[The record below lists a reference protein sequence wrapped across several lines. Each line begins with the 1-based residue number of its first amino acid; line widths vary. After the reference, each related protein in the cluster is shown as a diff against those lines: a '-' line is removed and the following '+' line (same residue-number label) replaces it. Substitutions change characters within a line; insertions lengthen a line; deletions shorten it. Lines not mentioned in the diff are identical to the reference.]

1 MSVSSLEL
9 LPSPAAPDACAQ
21 SGLMTTADP
30 QSVQCPVIE
39 KVLTI
44 VRAGRR
50 SVGLAEFGSAWL
62 ERFHSS
68 PALLFSTSSAV
79 LKQDANRR
87 AALVDAGMAERS
99 LICFLK
105 ETISR
110 NWWVRFSVQF
120 AELRSTNA
128 WRQGLAMRAACIR
141 TPRPVALATFSQNGA
156 YYEYLITEI
165 ISNATTLDR
174 WLGLQGASITVTEDN
189 TQRRFAAL
197 ELGTQIRRLHQHRF
211 DHRDLKASNILVS
224 ECEAGL
230 QLWLI
235 DLDGVWRW
243 PILPK
248 SRRIQNL
255 ARLWIGVARSQQVTA
270 ADALR
275 FLKVYLGQDW
285 RRSWKSFWLQIGRRA
300 ELKMASD
307 QRRKRR
313 AANAVAGTSGTG

>member
-1 MSVSSLEL
+1 MSVSSLEF
-9 LPSPAAPDACAQ
+9 LPSAAAPDACAQ
-21 SGLMTTADP
+21 DSSITTADP
-30 QSVQCPVIE
+30 QSGQCPVTE
-39 KVLTI
+39 NVLTI
-44 VRAGRR
+44 ARAGRR
-50 SVGLAEFGSAWL
+50 SVGLAELGWAWL

-68 PALLFSTSSAV
+68 PELLFCATTAF
-79 LKQDANRR
+79 LKHDVNRR
-87 AALVDAGMAERS
+87 AALVDVGLAESS
-99 LICFLK
+99 LVCFLK
-105 ETISR
+105 ETSSR

-128 WRQGLAMRAACIR
+128 WRQGLAMRAAGIR

-156 YYEYLITEI
+156 YYEYLLTEV

-174 WLGLQGASITVTEDN
+174 WLGRRDASITATEYN
-189 TQRRFAAL
+189 TQRRFVAV

-224 ECEAGL
+224 ESEAGM

-243 PILPK
+243 PILPR
-248 SRRIQNL
+248 SRQIQNL
-255 ARLWIGVARSQQVTA
+255 ARLWIGVDRTQQVTA

-285 RRSWKSFWLQIGRRA
+285 RKSWKSFWLQIGRRA
-300 ELKMASD
+300 ELKIASD

-313 AANAVAGTSGTG
+313 ADRAVAGTPGTG